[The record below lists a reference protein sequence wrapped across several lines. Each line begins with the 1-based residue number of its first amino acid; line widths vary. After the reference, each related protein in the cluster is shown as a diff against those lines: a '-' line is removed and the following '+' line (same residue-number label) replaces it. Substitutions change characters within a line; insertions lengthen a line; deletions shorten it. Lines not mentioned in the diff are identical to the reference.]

1 MWERIASPLWNTDEP
16 NMHISCEFR
25 VSFCIKLES
34 DANMKH
40 NLDDER
46 IVWTMHREYSHDDDI
61 FFYSLRVTQ
70 FDAPKFSASARV
82 CVREYMT
89 CWTLRIL
96 FVCIP
101 CCAPHSNAFVSVHDP
116 DSWATWF
123 SDLASD
129 IETENVWPFDDVRCV
144 HSKNVSIYFE
154 ENFIDFFFYSYS
166 LRMTRIYAM
175 CAMAHWYFM
184 VQILPNDS
192 IT

>member
-1 MWERIASPLWNTDEP
+1 M
-16 NMHISCEFR
+16 
-25 VSFCIKLES
+25 
-34 DANMKH
+34 
-40 NLDDER
+40 
-46 IVWTMHREYSHDDDI
+46 
-61 FFYSLRVTQ
+61 TQ

-129 IETENVWPFDDVRCV
+129 IELKMFGPLMMCAAYILKMFRFI
-144 HSKNVSIYFE
+144 SRKILLIFFSIHIRWEWREYMQCARWLIGISWSRFCLMIPSHKS
-154 ENFIDFFFYSYS
+154 FGMITSYS
-166 LRMTRIYAM
+166 LDREKFSVNCTDANCWIRSM
-175 CAMAHWYFM
+175 CDYCY
-184 VQILPNDS
+184 S
-192 IT
+192 ICNKFC